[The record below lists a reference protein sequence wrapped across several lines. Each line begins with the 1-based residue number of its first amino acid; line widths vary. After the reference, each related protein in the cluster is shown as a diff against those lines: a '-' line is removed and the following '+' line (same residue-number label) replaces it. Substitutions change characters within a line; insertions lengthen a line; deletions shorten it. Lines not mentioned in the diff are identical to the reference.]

1 MTQYITRLPAVFQ
14 TTTEK
19 KFFDATFDQVF
30 SKKDSDLL
38 AGYIGRRNPGSYN
51 PITDFYLP
59 EPSKD
64 RTWWQL
70 EATAFARNADT
81 TKSNIFFYNDLLEK
95 INYYGGN
102 TLNQDRLFE
111 SEYYSF
117 GPPIDYDMFINYQNY
132 YWIEQGLP
140 SIIITAGEGRPP
152 IMAIDIIGKS
162 TYTTPD
168 DATPANLTLSTGMK
182 IILSADPD
190 YSSPHTIENM
200 GGCIGIALVPQFP
213 DFTPGTI
220 YENLPWDGSTTLS
233 TGRLIQNYYWDA
245 NTWDTEAQPNSGDY
259 ITIERGCI
267 DRNAWSRTNKWFH
280 LETINKSISVTKSA
294 FPANA
299 SSGLRPIIQFNANI
313 PLYKSGSQ
321 FKAEIQYGFVKNEI
335 GNPFLLSSVQGKEL
349 AAINETCQ
357 INLLNG
363 DLVCFFD
370 DATPCIS
377 NFFNWD
383 KPDQPDPSWSTL
395 EPLHAWDE
403 GEDERINRYIFVTN
417 IMPNGTV
424 LFYPKT
430 SYQPSQTVDNG
441 DIVFIRENLPGRYN
455 AKRGETWYYTRISDL
470 DPGVWNKAYNDKIRV
485 NQPPKFELYDHDG
498 VSLDDSG
505 KYPNSDFVDGNKI
518 FSYKINT
525 TPGATVDPV
534 LGFPIVYTSLA
545 LSSDITFQ
553 NNLITDRY
561 TYSDPNGT
569 ARLPIEGYY
578 YYKTRTNSTLN
589 NSWNLYDLCPCPDIT
604 PAPPCN
610 CIETS
615 KQRVINQYVVG
626 YGTEYQFELSVT
638 PYGYPTTDTQSPD
651 IIVLVNS
658 AQINP
663 YESITNPLGYTIIEI
678 NNSIYVDLNSYLTQL
693 LSDTQLIPPV
703 VEIQTYTHALLDP
716 EASGYFQIPQQL
728 EANPTQLEVT
738 DISASNLIQQFSS
751 IISNQIGFSGV
762 AFGGNNNYR
771 DSRKNG
777 SVGLYILQNLAPALK
792 SMLVSSSDDLDFVA
806 GIRFSQDEY
815 TKFKNKYLTVALQL
829 INQEFNPRHYQD
841 GTIDISIWVGQI
853 LKVLNVSKEFSNSF
867 AYSYMAAS
875 GVPTFSQV
883 VTVPSSGLVTL
894 ANYID
899 LADLKNV
906 MYVYDI
912 TDPLLPTT
920 MLLVGKDYN
929 VISTNNI
936 IQVKLSSQY
945 IGKILDFYLYKD
957 PLPTY
962 IPSTPSKLGTYST
975 YIPRIELDTSYIIP
989 TNVIIGHD
997 GSKTI
1002 AYGDYRDQLLLE
1014 IERRI
1019 YNGIVSK
1026 FRDEYYVP
1034 LRVESVKSG
1043 CFRQTRYSRQEYLD
1057 ITESYLNKWSAK
1069 NRANYRAND
1078 WVSASEDCPPDE
1090 LWKLYNYRDAL
1101 NGIGRWDIFGWDIF
1115 GYDQLINLSGNWKG
1129 IFQYFYDTYYPNT
1142 RPWEMLGFSQQP
1154 SWWVEEYGA
1163 PTVDLA
1169 GQSVWTST
1177 SQGLHNMWGDLEAGI
1192 IRQGPSAIFDP
1203 VTLQPQPQPM
1213 WARPGLSTVMPVD
1226 SSGNIIPVPTIFHV
1240 VVSGNPYAPFD
1251 GFDAEW
1257 IYGDG
1262 APVEQAWMSTS
1273 AYAYSTQEFLYLM
1286 RPGPFGELLWD
1297 TLGTT
1302 LSPGQLII
1310 PNIKSPVMSATN
1322 WQYVQNDK
1330 FTSDDPFFTW
1340 MRPKNKDQIVH
1351 AEIVDTIVQIRLGY
1365 QSWISDRILFL
1376 GKDIASTFGQ
1386 KVRTLDVNLA
1396 NKFAGFTN
1404 KDTTNTYIESI
1415 SPGATTNTLIIP
1427 SNNFNVLLHKSPPAD
1442 TYSYS
1447 GVIIRALA
1455 DGTFAIYG
1463 YDLLNASFKTLN
1475 RTNNQ
1480 LIDISIGGTP
1490 AEFQYFTSGATYRAG
1505 DIVRYNGVYYVSLS
1519 TQTVQSFVS
1528 KAWQK
1533 LKSLPISGGIS
1544 VTYRPISDT
1553 TITSYAYGT
1562 VFNTPQQVF
1571 DFLIGWGAWLE
1582 AQGWQFRDVNEDT
1595 NQVNDWLASAK
1606 QFLFWL
1612 NTDWAVDASIQLSPL
1627 ANSATLIVKR
1637 GYPDDVETLTNG
1649 IYSILDKYGVAIAP
1663 VDTVVNRDGLLITVS
1678 PSSLSVGGI
1687 YFLQINASETEHILI
1702 FDNTTSFNDVVYS
1715 PLLRARQQRLR
1726 FNGFRSNGWYGKMEA
1741 PGYLVIADQLV
1752 PNFDTI
1758 VSDMRY
1764 YYDSNYVID
1773 NPSLEDLGRH
1783 LIGYE
1788 SKSYLDNLQ
1797 VSNDVQ
1803 YLFYQGAIRQK
1814 GTKQALEKLFKSSQ
1828 IRGVENNE
1836 IIEVYEE
1843 WALKLSE
1850 FGNTIEQVST
1860 EFILKPEQNTG
1871 EVIVTRLNFVPSSIG
1886 FVREISILNAENT
1899 YTKAPIIII
1908 DAPDISSDNT
1918 ALKRPVRQATAFAIL
1933 DSESKIARIDIID
1946 PGYGYSYAP
1955 VVIISSGNEQN
1966 NLDRLYSAWQGE
1978 IIVDTTLDNI
1988 IDISIDEIDV
1998 WTVRPATPSYSL
2010 EFPVTNRTEYSTPNA
2025 GYVNFND
2032 VTYSRFDVNQTAVTW
2047 GTTSFNP
2054 VELETIWV
2062 AKTFTEDWGVYKLVN
2077 IAPETF
2083 DVYADANNDLFLRTD
2098 SSYLITP
2105 QFSTTGNVTD
2115 FGNMIVL
2122 QVIEAQATIDPVVD
2136 ITDGAITSIT
2146 LTKTGANYNA
2156 VPTVTI
2162 TSNFGSGATAI
2173 ATIAGGIV
2181 SGFTITDPGTGYVP
2195 VGATA
2200 TIEST
2205 NITAG
2210 KITSITLDQP
2220 GEQYNTAPEVIINS
2234 NFGTGATATAIINS
2248 SGVVIGFA
2256 IIDPGTGYV
2265 PIGATATIDPV
2276 TDITDGKITSITL
2289 DQPGEYDTPPA
2300 VTINGTGFGATAEA
2314 TVYGGKVTGFIITDP
2329 GSGYIS
2335 ATVVIAEPVVA
2346 TVIISPPIMTINVE
2360 ISPPTSVGSDTNYTV
2375 GFTFDSVQTDSAIDG
2390 KNYYNLVT
2398 LTGNPISAT
2407 DIPQFNN
2414 FTKLMLFKTM
2424 RFMTIPVFPDTPSY
2438 ISVSDKIWIDA
2449 GTVEISGDNPGPRWG
2464 VYTCTYTLESGIGFT
2479 AFRTQQPLINS
2490 SLFQSASVFNNKGT
2504 ELVQLPIYDPFK
2516 SILPGPARQNITYMT
2531 LLDPASYNVTSD
2543 PRLFSENITFGE
2555 QQVGRLWWDLSQV
2568 KYVYYEQPIA
2578 QDGSETENDN
2588 LVYRRDYWGQIFP
2601 GSTIAIYEWV
2611 KSPVPPAQ
2619 YTGTGIPRDITT
2631 YVQLATSNRF
2641 TNITE
2646 TSYYFW
2652 VLNTT
2657 DQPNIENR
2665 TMAALD
2671 VSLMLQSPRSRGFAF
2686 FCPIQQT
2693 TTNNSYMFYNVQEIL
2708 AYQGNN
2714 VQIQYR
2720 VSLRDDQKHAQWS
2733 FFREG
2738 DAKSIV
2744 TPQYWNKMTDSLCA
2758 YTQLLPVTDEFSNG
2772 IIIAKNLP
2780 WDIFGWD
2787 ISEYDQATLT
2797 SVPEYG
2803 QILPVP
2809 DPLLSNAEKYGIL
2822 YRPRQGMFVKLQA
2835 ARKVF
2840 VQAANSLL
2848 KYIPVRNTLP
2858 TWNSNFQTD
2867 TEGIYWQYITC
2878 YKKGYENVVP
2888 TVIYASKVEV
2898 DIALTTGVLQLGDIV
2913 ENKNNASI
2921 ANPGGNGRYI
2931 LYAVVDPD
2939 DTGTNSL
2946 ITVGQQNSAIELMST
2961 VYTATDEYNLSTTLR
2976 ELLNSFRTE
2985 IMTNEH
2991 FIDQN
2996 ELFFSMLNYV
3006 LSEQKNP
3013 NWVFKSSYI
3022 YIKDTGLTLS
3032 QDQLYVPDQIT
3043 NIIDY
3048 IKDSKPY
3055 HTQVRDYTSVYSTLD
3070 SAFGTVEEFVNAKFI
3085 LQFGGEYSSGQ
3096 YVNTPQNN
3104 LTPTVGWDIDYDKDY
3119 DEFLWDSTS
3128 IADIIPQFISV
3139 NNTVAD
3145 FVPAPGDDWPTVNTI
3160 SLSGY
3165 TIDESKMGKSHLYPI
3180 TFTLSNSNL
3189 YLNSPQTFIP
3199 PANIVSV
3206 QNNGIA
3212 LSNGEDFYVEVD
3224 NTSLTNTTYTIY
3236 FYNDP
3241 GSTQTPQF
3249 KGLTVLLLWDGGQ
3262 LTVLQGNVPRS
3273 EIAMGFPT
3281 TNLVINVD
3289 TKLPVN
3295 ISTGVP
3301 TPYLGWGDV
3310 WESVDGPVAD
3320 VLIDQGGSDYITWD
3334 PVLDLDVLANT
3345 ISFKENTNTFD
3356 GTAFY
3361 RNAEIDSG
3369 TLVYNIPSPIA
3380 GITDNTEVI
3389 TVTADTDVFPEPDD
3403 LDGAAFW
3410 VGGERIEYKLKE
3422 PVSGQLN
3429 TWELKLIR
3437 RATQGTSAT
3446 EHNVM
3451 IPSLEDPLVLVKN
3464 PVWIEKD
3471 NIMPEGANI
3480 TVWNASRLP
3489 AAADDTSALG
3499 ASFGY
3504 NPWGQFIWGNQYTSI
3519 RDVPLGGL
3527 WYAQT
3532 PEAVFLTES
3541 QGISIP

>member
-70 EATAFARNADT
+70 EATAFARDADT
-81 TKSNIFFYNDLLEK
+81 TKSNIFFYSDLLEK
-95 INYYGGN
+95 IDYYGGN

-132 YWIEQGLP
+132 YWVEQGLP
-140 SIIITAGEGRPP
+140 EIIITAGENQPP
-152 IMAIDIIGKS
+152 ITAVDIIGKS
-162 TYTTPD
+162 TYTTPST
-168 DATPANLTLSTGMK
+168 ATPPNLTLSTGMR
-182 IILSADPD
+182 ITLSADPA
-190 YSSPHTIENM
+190 YSSPHTVENM
-200 GGCIGIALVPQFP
+200 GGCVGIALVPQFP

-220 YENLPWDGSTTLS
+220 YENLPWDGATTLS
-233 TGRLIQNYYWDA
+233 NGRLIQNYYWDA
-245 NTWDTEAQPNSGDY
+245 NTWDTQAVPNSGDY

-280 LETINKSISVTKSA
+280 LETINKSIGVTKSA

-299 SSGLRPIIQFNANI
+299 TSGVRPIIQFDANI

-321 FKAEIQYGFVKNEI
+321 FKSDIQYGFVDNQI
-335 GNPFLLSSVQGKEL
+335 GNPFLLSSVQGEQL
-349 AAINETCQ
+349 SEINSTHG
-357 INLLNG
+357 INLVNG
-363 DLVCFFD
+363 DLVCFFND
-370 DATPCIS
+370 TTPCIS

-383 KPDQPDPSWSTL
+383 KPDPPDPSWSTL

-403 GEDERINRYIFVTN
+403 GENERINRYIFVTN
-417 IMPNGTV
+417 VMPNGSV

-430 SYQPSQTVDNG
+430 SYLPSQTVDDG
-441 DIVFIRENLPGRYN
+441 DIVFINKDAPYRGGS
-455 AKRGETWYYTRISDL
+455 KRGQSWYYTIDL
-470 DPGVWNKAYNDKIRV
+470 DNILDLGTWNRAYNDKDRV
-485 NQPPKFELYDHDG
+485 NQPPLFELYDYKG
-498 VSLDDSG
+498 IALEEYPDSSFTG
-505 KYPNSDFVDGNKI
+505 GNKI
-518 FSYKINT
+518 FSYKPNT
-525 TPGATVDPV
+525 SPGATVDPV
-534 LGFPIVYTSLA
+534 LGFPIVYTSLG
-545 LSSDITFQ
+545 LSSDIVFQ

-561 TYSDPNGT
+561 TYTGSNNT
-569 ARLPIEGYY
+569 IQIRLPIEGYY
-578 YYKTRTNSTLN
+578 YYKTRTSSTLKN
-589 NSWNLYDLCPCPDIT
+589 GWNLYDPCPCADIT
-604 PAPPCN
+604 PAPPSN
-610 CIETS
+610 CINLS

-638 PYGYPTTDTQSPD
+638 PYGYPATAIQSPD

-663 YESITNPLGYTIIEI
+663 YDSATNPLGYTLIEI
-678 NNSIYVDLNSYLTQL
+678 KNNIYVNLYAYLTQL
-693 LSDTQLIPPV
+693 LLTTQLVPPV
-703 VEIQTYTHALLDP
+703 VEIQTYTQDLLDP
-716 EASGYFQIPQQL
+716 TASGYFQIPQQL

-792 SMLVSSSDDLDFVA
+792 SMLVSSSDDLDFIA
-806 GIRFSQDEY
+806 SIRFSQDEY

-829 INQEFNPRHYQD
+829 INQEFNPRRYQD

-853 LKVLNVSKEFSNSF
+853 LKVLNISKEFSNSF

-894 ANYID
+894 EDYID
-899 LADLKNV
+899 LDDLKNV

-912 TDPLLPTT
+912 SDLDLPN
-920 MLLVGKDYN
+920 MLLVGKDYS
-929 VISTNNI
+929 VIDSRDI
-936 IQVKLSSQY
+936 IEVKLSNQY
-945 IGKILDFYLYKD
+945 SGKTLAFYLYKD
-957 PLPTY
+957 PLSTY

-975 YIPRIELDTSYIIP
+975 YIPRIELDTSYAIP
-989 TNVIIGHD
+989 TDIIIGHD

-1002 AYGDYRDQLLLE
+1002 AYNDYRDQLLLE

-1019 YNGIVSK
+1019 YNGIVTK

-1043 CFRQTRYSRQEYLD
+1043 YFRQTRYSRQEYLA

-1069 NRANYRAND
+1069 NKANYRAND
-1078 WVSASEDCPPDE
+1078 WVSASKITPVTEK
-1090 LWKLYNYRDAL
+1090 WKLYNYRDAL
-1101 NGIGRWDIFGWDIF
+1101 NGIGHWDIFGWDNL
-1115 GYDQLINLSGNWKG
+1115 GYDQTLNLPGNWKG

-1142 RPWEMLGFSQQP
+1142 RPWEMLGLSQQP
-1154 SWWVEEYGA
+1154 SWWIEEYGA
-1163 PTVDLA
+1163 PVTLV

-1177 SQGLHNMWGDLEAGI
+1177 SQGLHNMWADLEAGI
-1192 IRQGPSAIFDP
+1192 IRQGPSAIYDP
-1203 VTLQPQPQPM
+1203 NTLQVQSQPM
-1213 WARPGLSTVMPVD
+1213 WARPGLSSIIPVD
-1226 SSGNIIPVPTIFHV
+1226 SAGMIISVPAIFNISIA
-1240 VVSGNPYAPFD
+1240 SNDAPFK

-1257 IYGDG
+1257 VYGDG

-1302 LSPGQLII
+1302 LLPGQLII
-1310 PNIKSPVMSATN
+1310 PDIKSPVMSDTD

-1330 FTSDDPFFTW
+1330 FKSTDPLYLW

-1351 AEIVDTIVQIRLGY
+1351 AEIVDSVVQIRLGY
-1365 QSWISDRILFL
+1365 QSWVSDRILFL
-1376 GKDIASTFGQ
+1376 GKDVATTFGQ
-1386 KVRTLDVNLA
+1386 KIRTLDVNLA

-1415 SPGATTNTLIIP
+1415 SPGTTTNTLIIP
-1427 SNNFNVLLHKSPPAD
+1427 SNNFNVLLHKSPAVD

-1447 GVIIRALA
+1447 GVIIRGLG

-1480 LIDISIGGTP
+1480 LIDISVGGTP
-1490 AEFQYFTSGATYRAG
+1490 EEFQYFTSGATYKTG
-1505 DIVRYNGVYYVSLS
+1505 DIVRYNGVYYRSLS
-1519 TQTVQSFVS
+1519 TQTVQGFIS

-1533 LKSLPISGGIS
+1533 LRSLPISGGVS

-1562 VFNTPQQVF
+1562 IFDTPQQVF

-1582 AQGWQFRDVNEDT
+1582 TQGWQFQDVNEDT
-1595 NQVNDWLASAK
+1595 NQINDWLASAK

-1612 NTDWAVDASIQLSPL
+1612 NTSWAVDASIQLSPL

-1663 VDTVVNRDGLLITVS
+1663 VDTTVNRDGPLITVS
-1678 PSSLSVGGI
+1678 PANLSVGGI
-1687 YFLQINASETEHILI
+1687 YFLQVNASETEHILI

-1726 FNGFRSNGWYGKMEA
+1726 FNGFRSNSWYGKMEA

-1828 IRGVENNE
+1828 IRGTGNDE
-1836 IIEVYEE
+1836 IVDVYEE
-1843 WALKLSE
+1843 WALKLGE
-1850 FGNTIEQVST
+1850 FGNTVEQVST
-1860 EFILKPEQNTG
+1860 EFTIKPEQNTG
-1871 EVIVTRLNFVPSSIG
+1871 EVIVTRLNFVPSTIG
-1886 FVREISILNAENT
+1886 FVREINILNSQNT
-1899 YTKAPIIII
+1899 YTRVPKIVI
-1908 DAPDISSDNT
+1908 DAPDISSDNP
-1918 ALKRPVRQATAFAIL
+1918 ALKHPIRQATAYAVL
-1933 DSESKIARIDIID
+1933 DSEKRIARIDIIE

-1955 VVIISSGNEQN
+1955 VVVIDSGNEQN
-1966 NLDRLYSAWQGE
+1966 NLDRLYSVWQGE

-1998 WTVRPATPSYSL
+1998 WKVRPTNPSYSL

-2047 GTTSFNP
+2047 GTDSFNP

-2105 QFSTTGNVTD
+2105 QFSTTGDVTD

-2122 QVIEAQATIDPVVD
+2122 QVIEAQATIDSVVD
-2136 ITDGAITSIT
+2136 ITAGAITSIT
-2146 LTKTGANYNA
+2146 LTKTGANYSA

-2162 TSNFGSGATAI
+2162 TSDTGVDATAV

-2181 SGFTITDPGTGYVP
+2181 TGIVIT
-2195 VGATA
+2195 
-2200 TIEST
+2200 
-2205 NITAG
+2205 
-2210 KITSITLDQP
+2210 
-2220 GEQYNTAPEVIINS
+2220 
-2234 NFGTGATATAIINS
+2234 
-2248 SGVVIGFA
+2248 
-2256 IIDPGTGYV
+2256 
-2265 PIGATATIDPV
+2265 
-2276 TDITDGKITSITL
+2276 
-2289 DQPGEYDTPPA
+2289 
-2300 VTINGTGFGATAEA
+2300 NG
-2314 TVYGGKVTGFIITDP
+2314 
-2329 GSGYIS
+2329 GSGYVS
-2335 ATVVIAEPVVA
+2335 ATV
-2346 TVIISPPIMTINVE
+2346 T
-2360 ISPPTSVGSDTNYTV
+2360 ISPPTSVGGDTNYTV
-2375 GFTFDSVQTDSAIDG
+2375 GFTFDSVQTDSANDG
-2390 KNYYNLVT
+2390 KNYYNLIT

-2424 RFMTIPVFPDTPSY
+2424 RFMTIPALQTPSY
-2438 ISVSDKIWIDA
+2438 ISVSDKIWADA
-2449 GTVEISGDNPGPRWG
+2449 ATVEISGDNPGPRWG
-2464 VYTCTYTLESGIGFT
+2464 VYTCTYTPESGIGFT
-2479 AFRTQQPLINS
+2479 AFRTQQPLINN
-2490 SLFQSASVFNNKGT
+2490 SLFQSASVFNTKGT

-2516 SILPGPARQNITYMT
+2516 AILPGPARQNITYMT
-2531 LLDPASYNVTSD
+2531 LIDPASYNVTSN

-2588 LVYRRDYWGQIFP
+2588 LVYRRNRWGQIFP
-2601 GSTIAIYEWV
+2601 GSAIAIYEWV
-2611 KSPVPPAQ
+2611 KSPVPPEQ

-2631 YVQLATSNRF
+2631 YVELVTSNRF

-2646 TSYYFW
+2646 TNYYFW

-2720 VSLRDDQKHAQWS
+2720 VSLRDDQKHAQWA

-2738 DAKSIV
+2738 DTKSVV
-2744 TPQYWNKMTDSLCA
+2744 TPQYWDKMTDSLCG
-2758 YTQLLPVTDEFSNG
+2758 YTQLLPVTDKFSNS
-2772 IIIAKNLP
+2772 IVIANNLP

-2787 ISEYDQATLT
+2787 ISKYDQATLT

-2822 YRPRQGMFVKLQA
+2822 YRPRQSMFVKLQA

-2848 KYIPVRNTLP
+2848 KYIPVRDTIP
-2858 TWNSNFQTD
+2858 AWNSSFQTNS
-2867 TEGIYWQYITC
+2867 EGIYWQYTNW
-2878 YKKGYENVVP
+2878 YEKGYENVTP
-2888 TVIYASKVEV
+2888 SVIYASKAEV
-2898 DIALTTGVLQLGDIV
+2898 DIALLAGLLQLGDIV

-2921 ANPGGNGRYI
+2921 TNPGGNGRYI
-2931 LYAVVDPD
+2931 LYAVIKDPVD
-2939 DTGTNSL
+2939 TTKLSL
-2946 ITVGQQNSAIELMST
+2946 ETVGLQNSAIELMST

-2976 ELLNSFRTE
+2976 ELLNSFRNE
-2985 IMTNEH
+2985 IMTNTY

-3013 NWVFKSSYI
+3013 NWLFKSSYI
-3022 YIKDTGLTLS
+3022 YIKETNLKLS

-3055 HTQVRDYTSVYSTLD
+3055 HTQIRDYTSVYTHLDTTL
-3070 SAFGTVEEFVNAKFI
+3070 GTVEEFVKANFI
-3085 LQFGGEYSSGQ
+3085 LQFGGKYSSGQ
-3096 YVNTPQNN
+3096 YVNTPQNT

-3119 DEFLWDSTS
+3119 DEFLWDASS
-3128 IADIIPQFISV
+3128 LADIVPQFVSV

-3145 FVPAPGDDWPTVNTI
+3145 FIPDPNDDWPTVNTI
-3160 SLSGY
+3160 SLAGTY
-3165 TIDESKMGKSHLYPI
+3165 NPSKNNGMSHLYPS

-3189 YLNSPQTFIP
+3189 YLNSPQTFIS

-3241 GSTQTPQF
+3241 GSTQSPPF
-3249 KGLTVLLLWDGGQ
+3249 KDLVALLLWDGGQ
-3262 LTVLQGNVPRS
+3262 LTILQGNIPRS

-3310 WESVDGPVAD
+3310 WESVDGPIAD
-3320 VLIDQGGSDYITWD
+3320 VLIGEGGSEYVTWD
-3334 PVLDLDVLANT
+3334 PVLEVEILANT
-3345 ISFKENTNTFD
+3345 ISFKEHTNIFD
-3356 GTAFY
+3356 GTEFY

-3369 TLVYNIPSPIA
+3369 TLVSDIPWPTA

-3389 TVTADTDVFPEPDD
+3389 TVTADTDIFPDPDD

-3410 VGGERIEYKLKE
+3410 IGGERIEYKLKE
-3422 PVSGQLN
+3422 PVVGQTN
-3429 TWELKLIR
+3429 VWELKLIR
-3437 RATQGTSAT
+3437 RATQGTSAV

-3471 NIMPEGANI
+3471 NIIPEGANI

-3489 AAADDTSALG
+3489 AKADGASAFG

-3504 NPWGQFIWGNQYTSI
+3504 NAWGQFIWGNQYTSI
-3519 RDVPLGGL
+3519 EDVPLGGL